1 MKILASVL
9 AAGKCSRFGYPKFL
23 IPFENRPL
31 IQKIVDESEKVFD
44 KTVVISGYYHDTLKG
59 VLKEV
64 QILFNENFEE
74 GMSSSIKKA
83 VLISKINKF
92 DAVCIIPSD
101 MPFLCEYVFS
111 VIKNTFLEKNVD
123 AVSFYKKNT
132 PTPPSIFSK
141 RVFDRLLMI
150 DGDRGARFV
159 LRDLKNKVFIEGFE
173 DYLIDIDTP
182 DDYIALLKGY
192 QLNL

>member
-9 AAGKCSRFGYPKFL
+9 AAGKCSRFSYPKFL
-23 IPFENRPL
+23 IPFGNRPL

-44 KTVVISGYYHDTLKG
+44 KTVVISGYYHDMLKG
-59 VLKEV
+59 TLKEV

-74 GMSSSIKKA
+74 GISSSIKKS
-83 VLISKINKF
+83 VLFSKINKF

-111 VIKNTFLEKNVD
+111 VLKNTFLEKNVD
-123 AVSFYKKNT
+123 AVSFYKENS
-132 PTPPSIFSK
+132 PIPPSIFSK

-150 DGDRGARFV
+150 NGDKGARSV
-159 LRDLKNKVFIEGFE
+159 LKNLKNKVFIKGFE

-182 DDYIALLKGY
+182 EDYITLLKAHKF
-192 QLNL
+192 NL